1 MNKTFLIISSLLL
14 SSQVLLAG
22 CGGCG
27 PSRKHSSTSDIPMGL
42 LEKIPANNRV
52 EGNVLVSCGMC
63 NFVTGESDCSLA
75 VKIGS
80 KTLSVR
86 GVKIDDHG
94 DSHAK
99 DGYCNVIKKVYVEGI
114 VRGNSFI
121 PAKMDIEKI

>member
-63 NFVTGESDCSLA
+63 NFVTGDSDCSLA
-75 VKIGS
+75 VKIVS

>member
-1 MNKTFLIISSLLL
+1 MYRLYLSVSLLL
-14 SSQVLLAG
+14 LLSQVVLAG
-22 CGGCG
+22 CGGCSSG
-27 PSRKHSSTSDIPMGL
+27 RKHSAYSEVPAGL
-42 LEKIPANNRV
+42 LERIPTNNRV

-63 NFVTGESDCSLA
+63 NFLTGENDCSLA

-80 KTLSVR
+80 KTLNVR

-121 PAKMDIEKI
+121 PAKMDVEKI

>member
-63 NFVTGESDCSLA
+63 NFITGDSDCSLA
-75 VKIGS
+75 VKIVS

>member
-1 MNKTFLIISSLLL
+1 MCLFPAVCAILL
-14 SSQVLLAG
+14 QE
-22 CGGCG
+22 
-27 PSRKHSSTSDIPMGL
+27 I
-42 LEKIPANNRV
+42 
-52 EGNVLVSCGMC
+52 
-63 NFVTGESDCSLA
+63 VTAPC

-80 KTLSVR
+80 KTLNVR

>member
-1 MNKTFLIISSLLL
+1 MKKTFLIISSLLL

-27 PSRKHSSTSDIPMGL
+27 SSRKHSSTSDIPMGL
-42 LEKIPANNRV
+42 LEKIPVNNRV

-63 NFVTGESDCSLA
+63 NFVTGDSDCSLA

-80 KTLSVR
+80 KTLNVR

>member
-1 MNKTFLIISSLLL
+1 MHRSYLSVALLLL
-14 SSQVLLAG
+14 SSQVVLAG

-27 PSRKHSSTSDIPMGL
+27 SGKKHSTYSEAPAGL
-42 LEKIPANNRV
+42 LERIPTNNRV

-63 NFVTGESDCSLA
+63 NFVTGENDCTLA

-80 KTLSVR
+80 KTLNVR

-121 PAKMDIEKI
+121 PAKMDVEKI

>member
-1 MNKTFLIISSLLL
+1 MYRSYLSVALLLL
-14 SSQVLLAG
+14 SSQVVLAG

-27 PSRKHSSTSDIPMGL
+27 SGKKHSTYSEAPAGL
-42 LEKIPANNRV
+42 LERIPTNNRV

-63 NFVTGESDCSLA
+63 NFVTGENNCTLA

-80 KTLSVR
+80 KTLNVR

-121 PAKMDIEKI
+121 PAKMDVEKI

>member
-1 MNKTFLIISSLLL
+1 MYRSYLSVALLLL
-14 SSQVLLAG
+14 SSQVVLAG

-27 PSRKHSSTSDIPMGL
+27 SGKKHSTYSEAPAGL
-42 LEKIPANNRV
+42 LEKIPTNNRV

-63 NFVTGESDCSLA
+63 NFVTGENDCTLA

-80 KTLSVR
+80 KTLNVR

-121 PAKMDIEKI
+121 PAKMDVEKI